1 MTGVDVMSTVQDYLE
16 KRRPT
21 LDLAFNK
28 ELSVLLGGI
37 AAKDLASLITG
48 IEAGKKIRGCLCCMI
63 NDALGGDP
71 ESAIPRAVAVELIQA
86 ATLIHDDFVDQDAFR
101 RNRPAVWT
109 LEGARRAVLI
119 GDVIFAS
126 AIRGMN
132 DLSRED
138 GVTVSHAIAQVSK
151 GALYEPVDPKV
162 MAAEIEAGRESGQ
175 TYEKIIH
182 LKTGILFGAACRL
195 GSIAAEANGN
205 LRERAYRYGL
215 RIGEAYQI
223 ADDLKEVKQHMLLRF
238 IHPGQMVA
246 LAPAFLH
253 FAGKRRSQILTL
265 LKGES
270 TTLDDLALEF
280 FSAAASL
287 MEDEIERRLQS
298 AVSEIGE
305 HFPDNEYS
313 ELVRKAPW
321 DIIRM
326 FNES

>member
-1 MTGVDVMSTVQDYLE
+1 MSTVQDYFE
-16 KRRPT
+16 KRRPM

-28 ELSVLLGGI
+28 ELSVLLEGI
-37 AAKDLASLITG
+37 AAKDLASLTTG
-48 IEAGKKIRGCLCCMI
+48 LEAGKKIRGCLCCMI

-126 AIRGMN
+126 AIKAMN
-132 DLSRED
+132 NLSRED
-138 GVTVSHAIAQVSK
+138 GVAVSHAIAQVSK
-151 GALYEPVDPKV
+151 GALFEPLDPPV
-162 MAAEIEAGRESGQ
+162 LAGEIEAGRASGQ
-175 TYEKIIH
+175 TYEKIIR
-182 LKTGILFGAACRL
+182 LKTGMLFGTACRL
-195 GSIAAEANGN
+195 GSIAAGADDN
-205 LRERAYRYGL
+205 LRERSYRYGL
-215 RIGEAYQI
+215 RMGEAYQI
-223 ADDLKEVKQHMLLRF
+223 ADDLKEVKQHLLTRF

-253 FAGKRRSQILTL
+253 FTEKMRSQILTL
-265 LKGES
+265 LRGES
-270 TTLDDLALEF
+270 TALDDPALEL
-280 FSAAASL
+280 FSAAAGL

-298 AVSEIGE
+298 AVCEIGE
-305 HFPDNEYS
+305 HFPDNGYS
-313 ELVRKAPW
+313 ELLRRAPW

>member
-1 MTGVDVMSTVQDYLE
+1 M
-16 KRRPT
+16 
-21 LDLAFNK
+21 LDLAFKK

-37 AAKDLASLITG
+37 AAKDLGSLITG
-48 IEAGKKIRGCLCCMI
+48 LEAGKKIRGCLCCMI
-63 NDALGGDP
+63 NDALGGGP

-126 AIRGMN
+126 AIKGMN

-151 GALYEPVDPKV
+151 GALFEPLDPQV
-162 MAAEIEAGRESGQ
+162 LAGEIEAGRAGGQ
-175 TYEKIIH
+175 TYEKIIR
-182 LKTGILFGAACRL
+182 LKTGILFGTACRL
-195 GSIAAEANGN
+195 GSIAAGAGDN
-205 LRERAYRYGL
+205 LRERSYRYGL

-223 ADDLKEVKQHMLLRF
+223 ADDLIEVKQHLLRRF
-238 IHPGQMVA
+238 IHPGQMVT

-253 FAGKRRSQILTL
+253 FAGKMRSHILTL

-270 TTLDDLALEF
+270 MALDDPALEL
-280 FSAAASL
+280 FSAAAGL

-298 AVSEIGE
+298 AVREIGE
-305 HFPDNEYS
+305 HFPDNRYS
-313 ELVRKAPW
+313 ELVRRAPW

-326 FNES
+326 FNESQPFQ